1 MAKSGKSIEKVQ
13 DNVLNQFS
21 RDIYQENKRTWLNAT
36 EQAIA
41 QGQRN
46 KEYQQRQKEKQQV
59 FISFYNPDSPLRKQ
73 NKNK

>member
-36 EQAIA
+36 EQAIQ

-46 KEYQQRQKEKQQV
+46 KAYLEKRKPVKDV
-59 FISFYNPDSPLRKQ
+59 FISFYNPDSPLRKN
-73 NKNK
+73 NK

>member
-21 RDIYQENKRTWLNAT
+21 RDIYQENRRTWLNAT
-36 EQAIA
+36 EQAIQ

-46 KEYQQRQKEKQQV
+46 KEYLQKKKQTEQV
-59 FISFYNPDSPLRKQ
+59 FISFYNPDSPLRKN
-73 NKNK
+73 NK

>member
-13 DNVLNQFS
+13 DNILNQFS

-36 EQAIA
+36 ELAIQ

-46 KEYQQRQKEKQQV
+46 KAYLEKRNVVKDV
-59 FISFYNPDSPLRKQ
+59 FISFYNPDSPLRKN
-73 NKNK
+73 NK

>member
-21 RDIYQENKRTWLNAT
+21 RDIHQERKRNWLNAT
-36 EQAIA
+36 ELAIQ

-46 KEYQQRQKEKQQV
+46 KEYLEKRKQKEDV

-73 NKNK
+73 NNNK